1 MRQIIA
7 ITLIILAGVL
17 VIMIGGYFLFFNNAK
32 TPSQTVVPP
41 NTSVGVVSGNGSG
54 EIKTNIIEEIIRDFK
69 KVPSDDLPSNY
80 FVPLNDLIKAF

>member
-32 TPSQTVVPP
+32 TPSQTVPTP
-41 NTSVGVVSGNGSG
+41 SVSGGVGLGNSGG
-54 EIKTNIIEEIIRDFK
+54 EIKTNVIEEIIRDFK
-69 KVPSDDLPSNY
+69 RVPSDDLPSNY
-80 FVPLNDLIKAF
+80 FVPLNDSIKAF